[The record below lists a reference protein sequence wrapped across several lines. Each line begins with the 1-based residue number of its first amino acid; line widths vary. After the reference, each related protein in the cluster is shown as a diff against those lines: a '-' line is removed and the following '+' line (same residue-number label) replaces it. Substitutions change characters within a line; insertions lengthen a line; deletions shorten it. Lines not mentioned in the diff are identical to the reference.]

1 MVEFAADFNVA
12 VINIAAYSFKVSPIK
27 PPDPYLVAV
36 RNSELFLIVRGNE
49 ADALFSLFH
58 VAVQPVP
65 AVAVDEQV
73 FLPLV
78 GLQPYQVGI
87 LRRVRPEAERKAVVK
102 AALRVFLAEVSH
114 GVPAFQKAA
123 VLLVAHQ
130 GLHDAL

>member
-1 MVEFAADFNVA
+1 MELTFQAATPA
-12 VINIAAYSFKVSPIK
+12 ERLYTA
-27 PPDPYLVAV
+27 
-36 RNSELFLIVRGNE
+36 RHE

-87 LRRVRPEAERKAVVK
+87 LRRVRPEAERKAVVT
-102 AALRVFLAEVSH
+102 ATPTERLYTARQSTQISGQTGSIGHRGITELPLRSIISANW
-114 GVPAFQKAA
+114 QIW
-123 VLLVAHQ
+123 
-130 GLHDAL
+130 